1 MTAPVVG
8 RQPAFLVRII
18 LIFALGVIHGA
29 RQAPLARHVRRA
41 AQNREPNHTAHVRRA
56 GESWK
61 ADQTESRRPTKRP
74 VLGKPNARQPPPQ
87 SCRAGHPP
95 RGAGG
100 QATPMYRYGF
110 PMRSS
115 LRRLL
120 FV

>member
-74 VLGKPNARQPPPQ
+74 ALGKPNAAAAEL
-87 SCRAGHPP
+87 SGGAPP